1 MYINEQY
8 QELELIE
15 NEKHYYIGRDG
26 QEYEEEEPVLA
37 EHLMDIFINERLTMK
52 VICSPQHLA
61 ELVLGRLFTEQMIS
75 SVEDIDSIYI
85 CEHGRRAKVLLN
97 QREDVEAK
105 TDYVETTPTCCTGN
119 HVLNDYFVRK
129 GEVLPVEE
137 IPWKRSWIFE
147 LADVFRAGMP
157 LHNQTFATH
166 SCFLSQNGKLLFQC
180 EDIGRHNALDKVIGY
195 ALRNQID
202 LKTCV
207 VYSSGRVPTDMVM
220 KVIRAGI
227 PVFASKAA
235 PTREAIW
242 LAEAYHL
249 TLVCAARSDRM
260 KQYTGKKPCE

>member
-8 QELELIE
+8 ENLELIE

-26 QEYEEEEPVLA
+26 QEYEEEDPVLA

-61 ELVLGRLFTEQMIS
+61 ELVLGRLFTENMIS
-75 SVEDIDSIYI
+75 SVEDIESIYI
-85 CEHGRRAKVLLN
+85 CEHGSRAKVLLKKD
-97 QREDVEAK
+97 EVEAK
-105 TDYVETTPTCCTGN
+105 KKYVETTPTCCTGN
-119 HVLNDYFVRK
+119 RVLNDYFVNQR
-129 GEVLPVEE
+129 EVTAVEP
-137 IPWKRSWIFE
+137 IPWKRSWIFD
-147 LADVFRAGMP
+147 LADVFREGMP
-157 LHNQTFATH
+157 LHSQTFATH
-166 SCFLSQNGKLLFQC
+166 SCFLSQNGTILFQC

-207 VYSSGRVPTDMVM
+207 VYSSGRVPTDMIM

-227 PVFASKAA
+227 PVFASKAS

-242 LAEAYHL
+242 LAERYHL
-249 TLVCAARSDRM
+249 TLICAARSDRM
-260 KQYTGKKPCE
+260 KQYMGNRPCE